1 MYFSWRVKSTNI
13 FSSKFLMD
21 TRIWYVSTFV
31 LNEASEITNS
41 IFVTLFTRD
50 FESYV
55 RIKQS
60 SEQIS

>member
-1 MYFSWRVKSTNI
+1 MYFSWRVKFTNI

-21 TRIWYVSTFV
+21 TRIWNVRTFV